1 MKVAFTLTLAVLLAT
16 AAAAPVTAD
25 EWGTY
30 RGGPKGPPS
39 LSNPSYTPD
48 YAYYGGYYG
57 SPDVGPGYG
66 APYAYSE
73 PANGGYGYGYDW
85 RANEPL
91 YRCRGPATATSDCY
105 TSRALQGSR

>member
-1 MKVAFTLTLAVLLAT
+1 MKVGSKLAFAALLAT
-16 AAAAPVTAD
+16 VAAAPATAD
-25 EWGTY
+25 ESWTY

-39 LSNPSYTPD
+39 LSGPTYTPD
-48 YAYYGGYYG
+48 YAYYGGYY

-73 PANGGYGYGYDW
+73 PASGGYGYGNDW